1 MNTLTSGHTCIPHAY
16 KGLRETVPGG
26 NSHGSIQTVPH
37 RLLFWNT
44 WYMCYFEILGN
55 IGGIKPTWMMQ
66 TSLGRAGSGWLSFL
80 PAYQDMNTLFP
91 QTPTATEPPHQ
102 ALLTVLDW
110 TPLRFQAF
118 LTEVASIRYLVMAT
132 SQVIQYGNN
141 EDEHNTGLFASFN
154 TKRVPDMKITG
165 FSKQNSVFTTHNPR
179 TSHCIRELH
188 LDITVPT
195 IVFLGGSK
203 RDLKVDEGSR
213 RYATRKIMLAYCW
226 LWIPRTMLANR
237 AKGYRQLL
245 GMELVSPG
253 DLRDGMRPHETHT
266 TLEQQRV

>member
-1 MNTLTSGHTCIPHAY
+1 
-16 KGLRETVPGG
+16 
-26 NSHGSIQTVPH
+26 
-37 RLLFWNT
+37 
-44 WYMCYFEILGN
+44 
-55 IGGIKPTWMMQ
+55 
-66 TSLGRAGSGWLSFL
+66 
-80 PAYQDMNTLFP
+80 
-91 QTPTATEPPHQ
+91 
-102 ALLTVLDW
+102 
-110 TPLRFQAF
+110 
-118 LTEVASIRYLVMAT
+118 MAT

-195 IVFLGGSK
+195 IASLGGSK

-226 LWIPRTMLANR
+226 L
-237 AKGYRQLL
+237 
-245 GMELVSPG
+245 
-253 DLRDGMRPHETHT
+253 
-266 TLEQQRV
+266 